1 MSLVPLPIEHL
12 MPVGYPMARG
22 ARYYLC
28 MTAWENLQRPR
39 RAAAAGA
46 VSVHMPYLS
55 LAQFDCGAARYGAQF
70 GHALVSAR
78 LSLAARRKASPRSQG
93 ACHFPFRADDPA

>member
-12 MPVGYPMARG
+12 MPVGYPMNRG

-39 RAAAAGA
+39 RAARDA
-46 VSVHMPYLS
+46 
-55 LAQFDCGAARYGAQF
+55 GAARFAHSRGCPREVELLGD
-70 GHALVSAR
+70 GHEVAPPELLTLR
-78 LSLAARRKASPRSQG
+78 
-93 ACHFPFRADDPA
+93 

>member
-1 MSLVPLPIEHL
+1 
-12 MPVGYPMARG
+12 MPVGYPMNRG

-78 LSLAARRKASPRSQG
+78 LSVATRRKASPRSQG